1 MKRDIDYRKLIIER
15 KEHILKDL
23 NQKVLNRFIDK
34 LYAQEIVIDDL
45 QKKLNT
51 FRKFQNN
58 LCNHNNINNINNNN
72 INYKNKHPTLNIIV
86 PKNSSEFSGT
96 IAFMNKTHHN
106 IKNINKFI
114 NVKSSSSFMPPK
126 SNSQWNS
133 NSNIN
138 KNRIIKKSVSLG
150 NITNEHAI
158 KHTSRKNSKCNNK
171 HNRINNVSEIKK
183 AILSQTTKNMRSIN
197 NNISIPLNTFTKK
210 SINPFA
216 KDNNS
221 LLETSMIG
229 NLSYR
234 SFFNYNN
241 IINTPSARSTSRD
254 NNNNNT
260 MVRNPSRKTQEL
272 LDKSY
277 KVVENYEKKSKFNS
291 YSDFM
296 NKASTLKHKHKHKN
310 KK

>member
-15 KEHILKDL
+15 KERILKDL

-51 FRKFQNN
+51 FRKLQNN
-58 LCNHNNINNINNNN
+58 LCNHNNNNNNN
-72 INYKNKHPTLNIIV
+72 ISYKNKHPTLNIIV

-126 SNSQWNS
+126 NNSQSNSS
-133 NSNIN
+133 SNIN

-158 KHTSRKNSKCNNK
+158 KHTSRKNSKCKNK
-171 HNRINNVSEIKK
+171 NSKLNNVSEIKK
-183 AILSQTTKNMRSIN
+183 AILSQTTKNIRSIN

-254 NNNNNT
+254 NNNNT

-296 NKASTLKHKHKHKN
+296 NKASTLKHKHKK
-310 KK
+310 

>member
-1 MKRDIDYRKLIIER
+1 
-15 KEHILKDL
+15 
-23 NQKVLNRFIDK
+23 
-34 LYAQEIVIDDL
+34 
-45 QKKLNT
+45 
-51 FRKFQNN
+51 
-58 LCNHNNINNINNNN
+58 
-72 INYKNKHPTLNIIV
+72 
-86 PKNSSEFSGT
+86 
-96 IAFMNKTHHN
+96 
-106 IKNINKFI
+106 
-114 NVKSSSSFMPPK
+114 MPPK
-126 SNSQWNS
+126 SNSQS
-133 NSNIN
+133 NSSSNLN

-158 KHTSRKNSKCNNK
+158 KHASRKNSKCNNK
-171 HNRINNVSEIKK
+171 NSKLNGVSEIKK

-210 SINPFA
+210 SINPFV

-229 NLSYR
+229 NLSYKNL
-234 SFFNYNN
+234 FNYNN
-241 IINTPSARSTSRD
+241 VINTPSARSTSRD
-254 NNNNNT
+254 NNNT
-260 MVRNPSRKTQEL
+260 MVRNPTRKTQEL

-296 NKASTLKHKHKHKN
+296 NKASTLKHKHKN